1 MELLIFVD
9 LLSYLRGEQDTSSS
23 IDKSAPTEM
32 GRPRPRESGA
42 KATDGTFFNA
52 NFRLFKNSKFMQ
64 NFRQRA
70 R

>member
-1 MELLIFVD
+1 MEALIFVD

-42 KATDGTFFNA
+42 KASDGKLIVL
-52 NFRLFKNSKFMQ
+52 LFDLMQ